1 MDKGSKATT
10 PLVNVQ
16 TPEKGTDKPVVES
29 VGLVNVDE
37 DTKRALDTIVQLA
50 FNFPLDR
57 IWSWSRWKPWE
68 INTIASELT
77 RLCVID
83 PRIRPKNPDGSP
95 RRIALILLQFI
106 GLLRLGEK
114 GALRGEAKDMF
125 QMKTEKES
133 TSGDWGQ
140 DTR

>member
-1 MDKGSKATT
+1 MNKDGNIPKP
-10 PLVNVQ
+10 PLSIQ
-16 TPEKGTDKPVVES
+16 TPEKEPDKPPVES
-29 VGLVNVDE
+29 VGLVNIDE
-37 DTKRALDTIVQLA
+37 DTRRALDTIVQLA

-125 QMKTEKES
+125 QMKTAKEEAAEGWPS
-133 TSGDWGQ
+133 NVG
-140 DTR
+140 